1 VVGFLLGAA
10 LFSNFFLLTL
20 FVQQVLGFS
29 ALKAGV
35 TFLATAGTAVVVA
48 GGAQALTTKIGAK
61 PVMAV
66 GLALL
71 GAGALVYT
79 QLPVDASFGSDLL
92 LGYVLVGVGI
102 PMAFIPISISA
113 LAGVEANE
121 AGLASG
127 LINTSQQIGGAIGV
141 AVASSILFT
150 RVDTLVKAGVAPPVA
165 ITDGVNLAFWVI
177 AGVAALAVAAAL
189 VFVRSAEIAPVGEV
203 APVA

>member
-1 VVGFLLGAA
+1 
-10 LFSNFFLLTL
+10 
-20 FVQQVLGFS
+20 VQQVLGFS

-35 TFLATAGTAVVVA
+35 TVLATAGTAVVVA
-48 GGAQALTTKIGAK
+48 GGAQALTTKIGPK
-61 PVMAV
+61 PVMAI

-71 GAGALVYT
+71 SAGAVVYT

-102 PMAFIPISISA
+102 PMAFIPVSIAA
-113 LAGVEANE
+113 LAGVEAHE

-150 RVDTLVKAGVAPPVA
+150 RVDTLVGEGVAPPLA
-165 ITDGVNLAFWVI
+165 ITDGVHLAFWVV
-177 AGVAALAVAAAL
+177 AAVAALAVVAAL
-189 VFVRSAEIAPVGEV
+189 VFVKSAEISNPGEV
-203 APVA
+203 EAVPVV